1 MTKTDITILASEHC
15 IFSGVVGPMDMFLQA
30 GVMWHWFQEQAPTPY
45 FNVRIATL
53 DGNPVK
59 ANNEMLVV
67 PHCSIEDIN
76 DTDLIILP
84 SQGAHYAIRDEAFY
98 QRVDWIKQRFNQGT
112 SLASICTGAFS
123 LAATGLLNGK
133 MATTHW
139 GVAHAFR
146 KAFPDVNLRTDL
158 MVTEEGEGRLFC
170 GGGITADLSLTLYL
184 INKYCGREVALQSSR
199 CSLVDL
205 NRLSQLPFSIF
216 IPDSSHGDI
225 EIKRAQTWIEDNYAQ
240 SISVDFLAE
249 KAGVSSRQFNRRF
262 KVATQETATKYIQ
275 LIRVEAAKRLLE
287 RTTKPFDEI
296 SLSVGYENSS
306 FFRRLF
312 KQVTSKT
319 PMEYRKIFCQFI

>member
-30 GVMWHWFQEQAPTPY
+30 GVMWNWFQEQKTTPY

-67 PHCSIEDIN
+67 PHCSIEDIKH
-76 DTDLIILP
+76 TDLIILP
-84 SQGAHYAIRDEAFY
+84 SQGAHFAIRDEAFY
-98 QRVDWIKQRFNQGT
+98 QRVDWIKQRFNQGC

-123 LAATGLLNGK
+123 LAATGLLDGK

-146 KAFPDVNLRTDL
+146 ETFPDVNLRTDR
-158 MVTEEGEGRLFC
+158 MVTEENRLFC
-170 GGGITADLSLTLYL
+170 GGGTTADLSLTLYL

-216 IPDSSHGDI
+216 MPDSSHGDI

-249 KAGVSSRQFNRRF
+249 KAGMSPRQFNRRF
-262 KVATQETATKYIQ
+262 KVATQETVTKYIQ
-275 LIRVEAAKRLLE
+275 LIRIEAGKRMLE
-287 RTTKPFDEI
+287 KTMKPFDEI
-296 SLSVGYENSS
+296 SNSVGYENVS

-312 KQVTSKT
+312 KKVTSKT
-319 PMEYRKIFCQFI
+319 PMEYRKMFYQFI